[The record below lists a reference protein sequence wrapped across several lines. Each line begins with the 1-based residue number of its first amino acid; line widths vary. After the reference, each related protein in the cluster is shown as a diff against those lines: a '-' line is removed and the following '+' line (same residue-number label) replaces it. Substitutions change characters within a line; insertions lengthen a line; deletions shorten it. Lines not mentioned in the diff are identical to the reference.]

1 MVRRAIESPPDK
13 KRQERLVLLEKSD
26 LLTAF
31 AAGDET
37 RMRVRQFGAVNWLGL
52 WTLYL
57 REVRRFL
64 KVAMQT
70 VIAPVV
76 TTLLFL
82 AIFLLAFAGQRGAV
96 AGVPFVQ
103 FLAPGLI
110 MMAMIQ
116 NAFANTTSSLMI
128 AKIQGSMSD
137 LLMPP
142 LSPAELVWGFALGG
156 VTRGLICGVTVAIA
170 MIITVHASIADWR
183 LVLFHGVAASL
194 LLSVLGIL
202 AALWAEKYDHI
213 AAVTN
218 FLVMPLSFLSGTFYS
233 IDRLPAALRFVADF
247 NPFFYMIDGFRAGFI
262 AHADG
267 SLAIGIVMMIAIN
280 GILLALAHI
289 LFARGY
295 KLKA

>member
-1 MVRRAIESPPDK
+1 MTQAPAILEPSGLDAGALAHETGPRVRR
-13 KRQERLVLLEKSD
+13 
-26 LLTAF
+26 
-31 AAGDET
+31 
-37 RMRVRQFGAVNWLGL
+37 FGAVNWLGF

-64 KVAMQT
+64 KVGMQT

-82 AIFLLAFAGQRGAV
+82 AIFLLAFSGQRGAIS
-96 AGVPFVQ
+96 GVPFAA

-128 AKIQGSMSD
+128 AKIQGNITD
-137 LLMPP
+137 VLMPP
-142 LSPAELVWGFALGG
+142 LSAGELTWGFALGG
-156 VTRGLICGVTVAIA
+156 VTRGLMVGLAVGVA
-170 MIITVHASIADWR
+170 MVFVVHIEIYDWVM
-183 LVLFHGVAASL
+183 VLFHAVAASL
-194 LLSVLGIL
+194 MLSVLGIL
-202 AALWAEKYDHI
+202 AALWAEKFDHI

-233 IDRLPAALRFVADF
+233 VDRLPPVFHFIATL
-247 NPFFYMIDGFRAGFI
+247 NPFFYMIDGFRYGFI
-262 AHADG
+262 GHADG
-267 SLAIGIVMMIAIN
+267 SLMVGIV
-280 GILLALAHI
+280 LLTVLNAALMALVHV